1 MESRAGSDGLGRRSA
16 QRYLIRLPVAYATE
30 ATGASGL
37 LVDVSNSGARVEGLP
52 PEVDLGATIEVELC
66 TLPGAEPLIFPAKM
80 ARMCDGGF
88 AVEFLERDP
97 FLRAV
102 LRLTRLAPGEQ
113 SLDADQRNQRAAL
126 LKQLAEL

>member
-1 MESRAGSDGLGRRSA
+1 MQHAAPADGLGRRSA
-16 QRYLIRLPVAYATE
+16 QRYLIRLPVAYASEVTN
-30 ATGASGL
+30 ASGL

-52 PEVDLGATIEVELC
+52 PEAELGSTVEVELC
-66 TLPGAEPLIFPAKM
+66 TLPGEDPIVFPAKL

-102 LRLTRLAPGEQ
+102 LRLASLAPGEP
-113 SLDADQRNQRAAL
+113 SLDAEQRSRRAAL
-126 LKQLAEL
+126 LKKLAEL